1 MGDEVTKVTYSEIR
15 TWKECRYKH
24 ELGYRQRLTSLVPK
38 TYFRLGDFVHRYID
52 AIYREMRGDSSQN
65 LPTVSLETLMK
76 RLDAEWA
83 ALAKKPNQFESEED
97 AKIDLAIIRGMVLA
111 YHDHFFTKEQ
121 FEGVVTEREVQCE
134 IGGFLFGGKIDGL
147 VKMDGK
153 YWTMEHKTASSFS
166 ETDRRLLFIDDQT
179 TQYLLL
185 VSELYPDKQFV
196 GSIRNILKK
205 PSIKQT
211 KKETLDEYCTRVVAD
226 YRSRPEF
233 YLNRILVTRTPEEIA
248 AYREYLQVVA
258 AEMAKE
264 VVYKAPSRDC
274 GMCEFMEYCTEPIAD
289 VKANILMSQ
298 FRIRSQKHQE
308 LAPVFLTPES
318 SVNQTERSVVQ

>member
-1 MGDEVTKVTYSEIR
+1 MGSDAKITYSEIR

-24 ELGYRQRLTSLVPK
+24 HLGYQQRLTSLVPK

-52 AIYREMRGDSSQN
+52 AMYKEMRGSQSQH
-65 LPTVSLETLMK
+65 LPTVTLDDLMK
-76 RLDAEWA
+76 RLEVEWT
-83 ALAKKPNQFESEED
+83 ALSKQPNQFESEED
-97 AKIDLAIIRGMVLA
+97 AKIDLAIIRGMVLG
-111 YHDHFFTKEQ
+111 YHDHVFSKEQ

-134 IGGFLFGGKIDGL
+134 IGGVVFGGKIDGL

-179 TQYLLL
+179 THYLVLAN
-185 VSELYPDKQFV
+185 ELFPDKQFI

-211 KKETLDEYCTRVVAD
+211 KKETLDEYCRRVVDD
-226 YRSRPEF
+226 YRSRPEHYF
-233 YLNRILVTRTPEEIA
+233 VRILVTRTPEEIA
-248 AYREYLQVVA
+248 AYREYMQTVT
-258 AEMAKE
+258 AEMARD
-264 VVYKAPSRDC
+264 VVFKAPSRDC
-274 GMCEFMEYCTEPIAD
+274 GMCEFMEYCTEPVAD
-289 VKANILMSQ
+289 IKANILMSQ
-298 FRIRSQKHQE
+298 FRIRGQRHQE
-308 LAPVFLTPES
+308 LAPVFVSPNS